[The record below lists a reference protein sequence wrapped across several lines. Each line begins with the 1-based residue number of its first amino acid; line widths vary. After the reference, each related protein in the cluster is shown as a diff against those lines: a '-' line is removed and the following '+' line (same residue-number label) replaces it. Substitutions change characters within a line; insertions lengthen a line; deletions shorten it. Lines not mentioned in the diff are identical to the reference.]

1 MAVKVRNQT
10 ILIPF
15 ELKLDRSGKPS
26 ETIVQPVRASG
37 LAFKGLGFGVP
48 CRAPELNLSRRDL
61 HGICV
66 VFGAQDFR
74 VALQALA

>member
-1 MAVKVRNQT
+1 M
-10 ILIPF
+10 
-15 ELKLDRSGKPS
+15 
-26 ETIVQPVRASG
+26 QPVRASG